1 MRVSIVTAVKNGA
14 PVIGETL
21 RSVEA
26 QSYSNIEHVVIDG
39 ASTDGTREVVLREG
53 KRVAVMRSAQDRGV
67 YDAFNSGLMAASGDV
82 IGFLNAGD
90 TYEHAQ
96 AVAHIA
102 AVFDDPKVDA
112 VFGNLVITDPDQP
125 DHILRHYRAD
135 GFKPSDLAMGMMP
148 PHPTLF
154 LRRRVYDTFGGYDP
168 QYVIAGDFD
177 LCLRIF
183 LKGQTAFRHVPETL
197 VRMPAGGL
205 SNRGWRSIVANTR
218 EIRAA
223 CAANGVSTSLPRLM
237 IRLPLKWLHGRS
249 G

>member
-14 PVIGETL
+14 AVIGETL
-21 RSVEA
+21 RSIET
-26 QSYSNIEHVVIDG
+26 QNYPLIEHVVIDG
-39 ASTDGTREVVLREG
+39 ASTDATREIVLREG
-53 KRVAVMRSAQDRGV
+53 KRVAVMRSALDRGV
-67 YDAFNSGLMAASGDV
+67 YDAFNSGLAATSGEL

-90 TYEHAQ
+90 TYHSAQSIEHI
-96 AVAHIA
+96 VAA
-102 AVFDDPKVDA
+102 FDDPEVDA
-112 VFGNLVITDPDQP
+112 VFGNLVITDPEHP
-125 DHILRHYRAD
+125 ERILRHYRAD
-135 GFKPSDLAMGMMP
+135 GFKPEALTMGMMP

-183 LKGQTAFRHVPETL
+183 LKGRIKFRHIPETL

-218 EIRAA
+218 EIHSA
-223 CAANGVSTSLPRLM
+223 CAANGVPTSWLRLM
-237 IRLPLKWLHGRS
+237 VRLPLKWLHGRS
-249 G
+249 D